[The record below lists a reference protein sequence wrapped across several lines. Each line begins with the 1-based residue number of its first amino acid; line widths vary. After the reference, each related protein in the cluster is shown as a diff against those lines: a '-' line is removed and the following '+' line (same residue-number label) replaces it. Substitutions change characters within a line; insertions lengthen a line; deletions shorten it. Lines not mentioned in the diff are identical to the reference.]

1 MNIML
6 SYHATHPC
14 LILLL
19 CNLSNSPLRH
29 RAVAAFH
36 GAENEI
42 FATQGIESI
51 SILYIVYSLDS
62 EGCHL

>member
-6 SYHATHPC
+6 SYHATHPR

-51 SILYIVYSLDS
+51 SILYIVI
-62 EGCHL
+62 